1 MPKIGCSDQMRLVC
15 VVDDDPAVRDS
26 LGVMLESHGFD
37 VLTYGSGA
45 EFLEDARHHRAGC
58 LIVDY
63 HMPKMNG
70 LDTVDALHGRG
81 TTLPTILISGRL
93 DGALT
98 EQAQRLGLV
107 AILHKPFATRR
118 LVELVAASLN
128 RSQRRS

>member
-1 MPKIGCSDQMRLVC
+1 
-15 VVDDDPAVRDS
+15 
-26 LGVMLESHGFD
+26 MLESHGFD

-70 LDTVDALHGRG
+70 LDTVDALKGGG

-93 DGALT
+93 DGALSAR
-98 EQAQRLGLV
+98 AQRLGLV
-107 AILHKPFATRR
+107 AVLEKPFAAMR

-128 RSQRRS
+128 RSLRRS